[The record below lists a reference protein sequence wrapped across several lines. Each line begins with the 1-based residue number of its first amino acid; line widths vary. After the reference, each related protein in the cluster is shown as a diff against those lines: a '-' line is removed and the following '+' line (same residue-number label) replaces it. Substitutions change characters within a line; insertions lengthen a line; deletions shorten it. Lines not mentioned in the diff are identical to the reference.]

1 MRRNL
6 EDLMAARRPAGVTV
20 IAVITW
26 INGAIALINGIF
38 GVIANSG
45 DTVSWVSLVLGV
57 LTIAVGA
64 GMLNGSRVARVLATI
79 VFVLNVAAA
88 VYSMFTGGTLW
99 SAIGTGGLSL
109 LALILLYTPKSN
121 AFFKG

>member
-1 MRRNL
+1 
-6 EDLMAARRPAGVTV
+6 MAARRPAGVTV

-38 GVIANSG
+38 GVIANNS
-45 DTVSWVSLVLGV
+45 DTVAWVSLVLGV

-64 GMLNGSRVARVLATI
+64 GMLNGSRVARILAAI

-88 VYSMFTGGTLW
+88 VYSMFNGGTLW

-109 LALILLYTPKSN
+109 LALILLFTPKSN